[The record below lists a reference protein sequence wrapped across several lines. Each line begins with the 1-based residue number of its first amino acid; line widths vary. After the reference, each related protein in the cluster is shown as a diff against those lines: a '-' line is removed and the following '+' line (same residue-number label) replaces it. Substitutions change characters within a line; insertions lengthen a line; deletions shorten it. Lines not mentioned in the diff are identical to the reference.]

1 MIDEFARLNRMPEIT
16 SAPMTIRKR
25 NVRILLC
32 VQSISSLYKL
42 YGKYEAKEII
52 DDCCVQKIILKIND
66 RETQE
71 IISRTIGED
80 YRFVRSER
88 RHKGTNEGYT
98 LRREAERIVPPEELG
113 FLDKELIYI
122 NDTGYERLR
131 KFHYYDLAE
140 EK

>member
-1 MIDEFARLNRMPEIT
+1 MPEIT
-16 SAPMTIRKR
+16 SALMTIRKR

-52 DDCCVQKIILKIND
+52 DCCVQKIILKINV
-66 RETQE
+66 RENQE

-88 RHKGTNEGYT
+88 RHKGTNERT
-98 LRREAERIVPPEELG
+98 LSPLLRHSSTCRNHSA
-113 FLDKELIYI
+113 
-122 NDTGYERLR
+122 RLL
-131 KFHYYDLAE
+131 FSLMICMPFDMIHPV
-140 EK
+140 